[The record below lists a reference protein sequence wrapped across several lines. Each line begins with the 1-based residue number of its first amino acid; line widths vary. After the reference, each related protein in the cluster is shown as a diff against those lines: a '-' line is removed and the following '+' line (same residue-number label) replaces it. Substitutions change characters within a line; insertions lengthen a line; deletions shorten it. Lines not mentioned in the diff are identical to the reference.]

1 MQQKQPTLFCG
12 IGAARSGTTWLD
24 YVLRQHG
31 DISLPAV
38 KEMHYFNWAL
48 DRDWIEWPQWKDA
61 LADLKTRILGQKA
74 QAYLPNRFY
83 HHARVRRFLL
93 RGQPNHPWYR
103 QILTTNRNAN
113 TVGEITPAYAALP
126 EHAVEEMARVIPEAR
141 IFFVMRCPVDR
152 IWSHYR
158 YRIGLGRMPRDAVYS
173 ELDSFFSLRSSY
185 ERTMEMYERHFPA
198 SQIMYLFYEDLF
210 QFPVA
215 TLNELCDF
223 LCVSRFSEDQMDGFR
238 ERINASPASDC
249 PDDIRAYLQ
258 EQVGSQI
265 DSVRRRLG
273 RVPAAW
279 LEQD

>member
-1 MQQKQPTLFCG
+1 
-12 IGAARSGTTWLD
+12 
-24 YVLRQHG
+24 
-31 DISLPAV
+31 
-38 KEMHYFNWAL
+38 
-48 DRDWIEWPQWKDA
+48 
-61 LADLKTRILGQKA
+61 
-74 QAYLPNRFY
+74 
-83 HHARVRRFLL
+83 
-93 RGQPNHPWYR
+93 
-103 QILTTNRNAN
+103 
-113 TVGEITPAYAALP
+113 
-126 EHAVEEMARVIPEAR
+126 
-141 IFFVMRCPVDR
+141 
-152 IWSHYR
+152 
-158 YRIGLGRMPRDAVYS
+158 
-173 ELDSFFSLRSSY
+173 
-185 ERTMEMYERHFPA
+185 MEMYERHFPA